1 MSKNKI
7 EYKIDN
13 RISLLLPKG
22 SVVSI
27 NNNVI
32 REAQQERTYL
42 APREVSHEDFVNMR
56 CEILRKQLYSK
67 DVIAKFRKSGA
78 LKWPKLRFLVGP
90 TPYDIGGP
98 VIDRMPD
105 F

>member
-1 MSKNKI
+1 MSEI
-7 EYKIDN
+7 DYKIDAGAGAGAKHVN
-13 RISLLLPKG
+13 LNGSISKERI
-22 SVVSI
+22 
-27 NNNVI
+27 
-32 REAQQERTYL
+32 YL

-56 CEILRKQLYSK
+56 CDILRKQLYS
-67 DVIAKFRKSGA
+67 DAVIAKFRKSGA
-78 LKWPKLRFLVGP
+78 LKWPKLRILIGP